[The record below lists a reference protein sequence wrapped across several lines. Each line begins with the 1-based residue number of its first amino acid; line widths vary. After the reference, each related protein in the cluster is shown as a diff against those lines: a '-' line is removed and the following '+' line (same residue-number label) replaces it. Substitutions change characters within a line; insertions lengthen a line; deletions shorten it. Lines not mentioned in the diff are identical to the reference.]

1 MWVLAGIPGCIQT
14 CGSELARDE
23 GITFNIDV
31 GRTIAIASKLA
42 PTVDSCVQFRG
53 LALVAENYL

>member
-31 GRTIAIASKLA
+31 GRTIAIVGTPPGASSL
-42 PTVDSCVQFRG
+42 PQWMVVCSLEG
-53 LALVAENYL
+53 SL